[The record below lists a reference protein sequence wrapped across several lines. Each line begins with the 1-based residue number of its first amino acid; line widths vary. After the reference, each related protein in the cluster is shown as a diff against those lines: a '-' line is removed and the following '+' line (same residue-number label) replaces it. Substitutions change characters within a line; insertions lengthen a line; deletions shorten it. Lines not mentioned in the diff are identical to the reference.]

1 MKSLLQKVVAVPFF
15 STLLIGLGVSQMFM
29 LPLLA
34 DESVNISDI
43 KGCRGIKSDVER
55 LSCYDTVN
63 DGGIFN
69 EQKLREVRVEDFGS
83 ETMPKKPAPA
93 PAPTLAPEPTPAPAS
108 TPATEPAVATG
119 SSDASV
125 PEPAS
130 KVAPAPEAAPVAG
143 KAVSANE
150 LDVTIVR
157 LKKGNGG
164 IYYFQTSE
172 GQVWKQQN
180 ALSWNLKAPFDARI
194 KKGVLNSF
202 FLVHEGGKSTRVK
215 RVR

>member
-15 STLLIGLGVSQMFM
+15 GTLLIGLSVSQIFM
-29 LPLLA
+29 LPVLA
-34 DESVNISDI
+34 DELVNITDI
-43 KGCRGIKSDVER
+43 KGCRGIKSDIER

-63 DGGIFN
+63 DGGVFN
-69 EQKLREVRVEDFGS
+69 EQKQREVRVEDFGS
-83 ETMPKKPAPA
+83 ETMQKAPPPAPA
-93 PAPTLAPEPTPAPAS
+93 PAPEPAPV
-108 TPATEPAVATG
+108 TPPD
-119 SSDASV
+119 SSSAPV

-130 KVAPAPEAAPVAG
+130 EAAPVQEAAPVAG
-143 KAVSANE
+143 KGISPDE

-180 ALSWNLKAPFDARI
+180 ATSWNLKAPFDAKI
-194 KKGVLNSF
+194 KRGVMNSF
-202 FLVHEGGKSTRVK
+202 FLIHKGGKSTRIK

>member
-15 STLLIGLGVSQMFM
+15 STLLISLSVSQMFM

-69 EQKLREVRVEDFGS
+69 EQKQREVRVEDFGS
-83 ETMPKKPAPA
+83 ETMPKEPAPA
-93 PAPTLAPEPTPAPAS
+93 LEPEPAPAS
-108 TPATEPAVATG
+108 TPATAPAVTTQ
-119 SSDASV
+119 SSDAPV
-125 PEPAS
+125 AEP
-130 KVAPAPEAAPVAG
+130 KVAPAQEAAPVAG
-143 KAVSANE
+143 KGVSAKE

-180 ALSWNLKAPFDARI
+180 ARSWNLKAPFDAKI
-194 KKGVLNSF
+194 KKGAMGSF
-202 FLVHEGGKSTRVK
+202 FLIHEGGKSARVK

>member
-1 MKSLLQKVVAVPFF
+1 MKSLLQKAMVVPFLGSLF
-15 STLLIGLGVSQMFM
+15 LGLGMSQVFIS
-29 LPLLA
+29 PLLA
-34 DESVNISDI
+34 DEPVNISDI

-69 EQKLREVRVEDFGS
+69 EQKQREVRVEDFGS
-83 ETMPKKPAPA
+83 ETMPKKPAAIP
-93 PAPTLAPEPTPAPAS
+93 
-108 TPATEPAVATG
+108 EPAVAAE
-119 SSDASV
+119 SPDESV

-130 KVAPAPEAAPVAG
+130 KVAPAPELAPVAG
-143 KAVSANE
+143 KGVSPSE

-164 IYYFQTSE
+164 FYYFQTSE
-172 GQVWKQQN
+172 GQVWMQQN
-180 ALSWNLKAPFDARI
+180 ARSWNLKAPFDARI
-194 KKGVLNSF
+194 KKGVMGSF
-202 FLVHEGGKSTRVK
+202 FLVHDGGKSTRVK

>member
-1 MKSLLQKVVAVPFF
+1 MKSLLQKVVAVSFF
-15 STLLIGLGVSQMFM
+15 STLLISLSVSQMFM

-43 KGCRGIKSDVER
+43 KGCRGINSDVER
-55 LSCYDTVN
+55 LSCYDTIN

-69 EQKLREVRVEDFGS
+69 EQKQREVRVEDFGS
-83 ETMPKKPAPA
+83 ETMPKEPAPA
-93 PAPTLAPEPTPAPAS
+93 LEPAPAPAPAS
-108 TPATEPAVATG
+108 TPATAPAVATQPL
-119 SSDASV
+119 DAPV
-125 PEPAS
+125 AEP
-130 KVAPAPEAAPVAG
+130 KVAPALEAAPVAG
-143 KAVSANE
+143 KGVSPKE

-180 ALSWNLKAPFDARI
+180 ARSWNLKAPFDAKI
-194 KKGVLNSF
+194 KKGVIGSF
-202 FLVHEGGKSTRVK
+202 FLVHAGGKSTRVK

>member
-1 MKSLLQKVVAVPFF
+1 MKSLLQKVAAVPFF
-15 STLLIGLGVSQMFM
+15 STLLISFSVSQMFM

-34 DESVNISDI
+34 DEPVNISDI

-69 EQKLREVRVEDFGS
+69 EQKQREVRVEDFGS
-83 ETMPKKPAPA
+83 ETMPKKPAP
-93 PAPTLAPEPTPAPAS
+93 E
-108 TPATEPAVATG
+108 PATAPAVATEP
-119 SSDASV
+119 SDTS
-125 PEPAS
+125 
-130 KVAPAPEAAPVAG
+130 VAPAVAPVQETAPVAG
-143 KAVSANE
+143 KGISPDK

-180 ALSWNLKAPFDARI
+180 ARSWNLKAPFDAKI
-194 KKGVLNSF
+194 KRGVMDSF

-215 RVR
+215 RVK

>member
-15 STLLIGLGVSQMFM
+15 STLLISLSASQIFM

-43 KGCRGIKSDVER
+43 KGCRGIRSDVER

-69 EQKLREVRVEDFGS
+69 EQKQREVRVEDFGS

-93 PAPTLAPEPTPAPAS
+93 PEPAPAPAS
-108 TPATEPAVATG
+108 TPEMATEPT
-119 SSDASV
+119 DTSV
-125 PEPAS
+125 PAPAS
-130 KVAPAPEAAPVAG
+130 EVAPVPEAAPAAG
-143 KAVSANE
+143 KGVSPDE

-164 IYYFQTSE
+164 IYYYQTAE
-172 GQVWKQQN
+172 GQVWKQQS
-180 ALSWNLKAPFDARI
+180 AVSWNIKAPFDARI
-194 KKGVLNSF
+194 KKGVMGSF
-202 FLVHEGGKSTRVK
+202 FLVHAGGKSTRIK

>member
-1 MKSLLQKVVAVPFF
+1 MKSLLQRAVAVPFF
-15 STLLIGLGVSQMFM
+15 STLLISLSVSQMFM

-43 KGCRGIKSDVER
+43 KGCRGIRSDVER

-69 EQKLREVRVEDFGS
+69 EQKQREVRVEDFGS

-93 PAPTLAPEPTPAPAS
+93 PEPAPAPAS
-108 TPATEPAVATG
+108 TPATAPAVATE
-119 SSDASV
+119 SSDTSV

-130 KVAPAPEAAPVAG
+130 EVAPVPEAAPVAG
-143 KAVSANE
+143 KGVSPDE

-164 IYYFQTSE
+164 IYYYQTAE
-172 GQVWKQQN
+172 GQVWKQQS
-180 ALSWNLKAPFDARI
+180 AVSWNIKAPFDARI
-194 KKGVLNSF
+194 KKGVMGSF
-202 FLVHEGGKSTRVK
+202 FLVHAGGKSTRIK

>member
-15 STLLIGLGVSQMFM
+15 STLLISLSVSQMFM

-34 DESVNISDI
+34 DESVNISGI

-69 EQKLREVRVEDFGS
+69 EQKQREVRVEDFGS
-83 ETMPKKPAPA
+83 ETMPKEPAPA
-93 PAPTLAPEPTPAPAS
+93 LEPAPAS
-108 TPATEPAVATG
+108 TPATE
-119 SSDASV
+119 SSDAPI
-125 PEPAS
+125 PES
-130 KVAPAPEAAPVAG
+130 KVAPAPEVAPVAG
-143 KAVSANE
+143 KGVSPNE

-180 ALSWNLKAPFDARI
+180 ARPWNLKAPFDARI
-194 KKGVLNSF
+194 KKGVIGSF
-202 FLVHEGGKSTRVK
+202 FMVHEGGKSTRVK

>member
-15 STLLIGLGVSQMFM
+15 STLLISLSVSQMFM

-43 KGCRGIKSDVER
+43 KGCRLIKSDVER

-69 EQKLREVRVEDFGS
+69 EQKQREVRVEDFGS

-93 PAPTLAPEPTPAPAS
+93 PEPAPAS
-108 TPATEPAVATG
+108 TPVTAPAVATE
-119 SSDASV
+119 SSDSSV

-130 KVAPAPEAAPVAG
+130 EVAPAPEAAPVAG
-143 KAVSANE
+143 KGVSPDE

-164 IYYFQTSE
+164 IYYYQTSE

-180 ALSWNLKAPFDARI
+180 ALSWNLKAPFDAKI
-194 KKGVLNSF
+194 KKGVMGSF
-202 FLVHEGGKSTRVK
+202 FLVHAGGKSTRVK

>member
-15 STLLIGLGVSQMFM
+15 STLLISLSVSQMFM

-69 EQKLREVRVEDFGS
+69 EQKQREVRVEDFGS
-83 ETMPKKPAPA
+83 ETMPKEPAPA
-93 PAPTLAPEPTPAPAS
+93 LEPEPAPAS
-108 TPATEPAVATG
+108 TPATAPAVTTQ
-119 SSDASV
+119 SSDAPV
-125 PEPAS
+125 AEPEVAP
-130 KVAPAPEAAPVAG
+130 APAPEAAPVAG
-143 KAVSANE
+143 KGVSAKE

-180 ALSWNLKAPFDARI
+180 ARSWNLKAPFDAKI
-194 KKGVLNSF
+194 KKGAMGSF
-202 FLVHEGGKSTRVK
+202 FLIHEGGKSTRIK

>member
-15 STLLIGLGVSQMFM
+15 GTLLIGLSVSQMFM
-29 LPLLA
+29 LPVLA
-34 DESVNISDI
+34 DELVNITDI
-43 KGCRGIKSDVER
+43 KGCRGIKSDIER

-69 EQKLREVRVEDFGS
+69 EQKQREVRVEDFGS
-83 ETMPKKPAPA
+83 ETMPKTPPPEPAPA
-93 PAPTLAPEPTPAPAS
+93 PAPAPVATTDPSSASVSEPAPEATP
-108 TPATEPAVATG
+108 VQ
-119 SSDASV
+119 
-125 PEPAS
+125 
-130 KVAPAPEAAPVAG
+130 EAAPVAG
-143 KAVSANE
+143 KGISPDE

-180 ALSWNLKAPFDARI
+180 AVSWNIKAPFDARI
-194 KKGVLNSF
+194 KKGVMNSF
-202 FLVHEGGKSTRVK
+202 FLVHEGGKSTRIK
-215 RVR
+215 RVK

>member
-1 MKSLLQKVVAVPFF
+1 MKPMLQKVTVVQFF
-15 STLLIGLGVSQMFM
+15 SKLLIVLSVSQMYM

-43 KGCRGIKSDVER
+43 KGCRAIKNDVER
-55 LSCYDTVN
+55 LTCYDTVN

-83 ETMPKKPAPA
+83 EKMPKKPAPA
-93 PAPTLAPEPTPAPAS
+93 PAPAPAPTPAPA
-108 TPATEPAVATG
+108 VAAE
-119 SSDASV
+119 SPDASV
-125 PEPAS
+125 VEPAS
-130 KVAPAPEAAPVAG
+130 EAAPIPETAPAAETG
-143 KAVSANE
+143 ISANE

-164 IYYFQTSE
+164 FYYFQTSE
-172 GQVWKQQN
+172 GQVWKQLN
-180 ALSWNLKAPFDARI
+180 ARSWNLKAPFDAKI
-194 KKGVLNSF
+194 KKGLLGSF
-202 FLVHEGGKSTRVK
+202 FLVYDGGKSARVK